1 MILVNKTSEVVS
13 VDIVVNLFT
22 KLILD
27 ESSMLLLVKLKL
39 MSFLE

>member
-1 MILVNKTSEVVS
+1 MILVNRTFEVVS